1 MRLWYRQGPR
11 AIAILLVCALTQVY
25 IQFGVAQQ
33 PPQFIARL
41 TATRNGQ
48 PILVNGNS
56 TPVGSAITPGSII
69 ETGADQSATIDLDI
83 GVLEVAQNT
92 SLRLDFEEGRVKV
105 TITRGCAVLRTKE
118 NTEGEIAS
126 QDATMVKTEDRQKSN
141 RIVGCFLNGQATSGQ
156 AAESLIRVAPTVA
169 TSGGGGGLG
178 AGAWWAIGGGII
190 AAVLLPIIAFRGDNP
205 SPS

>member
-1 MRLWYRQGPR
+1 MRLWYRKGSR
-11 AIAILLVCALTQVY
+11 AIAVLLVCALAQVY
-25 IQFGVAQQ
+25 IQFGLAQQ

-92 SLRLDFEEGRVKV
+92 SLRLDFEEGKVKV
-105 TITRGCAVLRTKE
+105 TITRGCAILRTKE

-126 QDATMVKTEDRQKSN
+126 QDATIDKTEDRKKAN
-141 RIVGCFLNGQATSGQ
+141 RLVGCFLNGQATQGSAAEALMQ
-156 AAESLIRVAPTVA
+156 AAPPVA
-169 TSGGGGGLG
+169 TGGGGGLG
-178 AGAWWAIGGGII
+178 TAAWWAIGGGII
-190 AAVLLPIIAFRGDNP
+190 AAVVLPIIAFRGDNP

>member
-1 MRLWYRQGPR
+1 MRLWYRMGSR
-11 AIAILLVCALTQVY
+11 AIALLLVCALSQVY
-25 IQFGVAQQ
+25 IQFGLTQN

-69 ETGADQSATIDLDI
+69 ETGADQSATIDLDT

-92 SLRLDFEEGRVKV
+92 SLRLDFEQGRVKI
-105 TITRGCAVLRTKE
+105 TLTRGCAVLRTKSG
-118 NTEGEIAS
+118 NEGEIATP
-126 QDATMVKTEDRQKSN
+126 QETVVKTDKDKDDEAA
-141 RIVGCFLNGQATSGQ
+141 VCFINGNVTQGS
-156 AAESLIRVAPTVA
+156 AARALMTAAVPTTAPT
-169 TSGGGGGLG
+169 GGGLG

-190 AAVLLPIIAFRGDNP
+190 AAVVLPIIAFRDSA

>member
-1 MRLWYRQGPR
+1 MRLWYRTGSR
-11 AIAILLVCALTQVY
+11 AIAVLLVCALAQVY
-25 IQFGVAQQ
+25 IQFGLAQQ

-69 ETGADQSATIDLDI
+69 ETGADQSATINLDI
-83 GVLEVAQNT
+83 GVLEVGQNT
-92 SLRLDFEEGRVKV
+92 SLRLDFEQGKVKI
-105 TITRGCAVLRTKE
+105 TLTRGCAVLQTKSG
-118 NTEGEIAS
+118 NEGEIATEQES
-126 QDATMVKTEDRQKSN
+126 IVKTNKDKDDEAA
-141 RIVGCFLNGQATSGQ
+141 VCFLNGQVTQGP
-156 AAESLIRVAPTVA
+156 AARALMVGVQTAAST
-169 TSGGGGGLG
+169 GGGGGLG